1 MNRIHVAVIFGGMS
15 PEHSISCL
23 SAANVVAAIDTERFD
38 VSGVGISHEGIWVR
52 YGVDEILALPATGQ
66 LPTVEV
72 GDRPLVSVKQM
83 PEGTC
88 VVDTEGNADV
98 VQVAFPVLHG
108 PFGEDGTIQGLLEM
122 AGVRYVGCGVAA
134 SANCMDKHLTKMI
147 LAEAGV
153 LVGPYVVVRDHE
165 WREDRKAVFDAISQL
180 EYPLFVKPARGGSSI
195 GISRVTSLGGLEA
208 AIETARE
215 HDSKVLVEQG
225 IRGREIECSV
235 LDGHHGSAPRASAP
249 GEIVIHNPDDFYDF
263 EAKYLSGEQKA
274 SVQARA
280 TLDDDTRL
288 RVQEVAIKAFRV
300 LGCEGLARIDT
311 FVTPD
316 GAVYVN
322 EPNTMPGFTRTSGFP
337 LMWQASGMS
346 YPQIVS
352 ELIDL
357 ALERPLGLR

>member
-1 MNRIHVAVIFGGMS
+1 MNRTHVAVIFGGMS
-15 PEHSISCL
+15 SEHSISCL
-23 SAANVVAAIDTERFD
+23 SAANVVAAIDRERFD
-38 VSGVGISHEGIWVR
+38 VSGVGITPDGVWVR
-52 YGVDEILALPATGQ
+52 YGVDEILGLPSTGQ
-66 LPTVEV
+66 LPVVEV
-72 GDRPLVSVKQM
+72 GDRSLVSVKQM

-88 VVDTEGNADV
+88 IVDTEGNADL
-98 VQVAFPVLHG
+98 VQVVFPVLHG

-165 WREDRKAVFDAISQL
+165 WREDRNAVLKAASRL

-195 GISRVTSLGGLEA
+195 GISKVMSPDRLEA
-208 AIETARE
+208 AIEVARE
-215 HDSKVLVEQG
+215 HDNKVLIEQG

-235 LDGHHGSAPRASAP
+235 LDGHHGAAPRASVP
-249 GEIVIHNPDDFYDF
+249 GEIVVHDPDGFYDF

-280 TLDDDTRL
+280 KLDDEIRN
-288 RVQEVAIKAFRV
+288 RVQKVAIKAFRV

-311 FVTPD
+311 FVAPD
-316 GAVYVN
+316 GTV
-322 EPNTMPGFTRTSGFP
+322 
-337 LMWQASGMS
+337 
-346 YPQIVS
+346 
-352 ELIDL
+352 
-357 ALERPLGLR
+357 